1 MIEFPR
7 ILISGQYFHTN
18 SGGGI
23 TLSNLFS
30 DWDKDKIAATAS
42 FITNPSFEVCQ
53 NYYQLGSSEQKLRF
67 PFNLKSGSNLYSSGR
82 VKNEVNFSGKT
93 DIPELKKAFYRKLY
107 DTILFST
114 GLIHYR
120 NSFILSPDFLKWVN
134 SFNPEIL
141 YTQLSSFEE
150 MRIVE
155 TLKGALDIPLVIHI
169 MDDWPSTISNR
180 YFPKLIWQR
189 IINSKLKRLFSEAK
203 VLLSISDPMSQEYFN
218 RYGLTFMPFHN
229 PIDTKIWL
237 AHSRKDCSVN
247 VKNIKI
253 LYSGRIGTG
262 ISHSLIDVAEA
273 IGSMNSKGGN
283 IKLYIQSP
291 TEEHEILNVLRT
303 YECIEINPP
312 VDYNKIP
319 EIFSCADIL
328 LLANDFD
335 DKAITFLKFSMP
347 TKASE
352 YMISGTPILVYSAEE
367 TAVTK
372 FFTLNEC
379 GYCVSHKNMDEL
391 ITGISTLINDQ
402 AYRKKISRNSIITA
416 SERFDAEKVRMEFL
430 NVFIDATK
438 DGKLASMD

>member
-1 MIEFPR
+1 MKGDPC
-7 ILISGQYFHTN
+7 ILISGQYFHRN

-42 FITNPSFEVCQ
+42 FIIDPSFEVCE
-53 NYYQLGSSEQKLRF
+53 NYYQIGLSEQKLRF
-67 PFNLKSGSNLYSSGR
+67 PFNLKRRSNLYFSGR
-82 VKNEVNFSGKT
+82 IKNEMNFSGKT
-93 DIPELKKAFYRKLY
+93 HISESKKTIYRKLY
-107 DTILFST
+107 DKILFSS

-120 NSFILSPDFLKWVN
+120 NSFIISPDFIKWVK

-155 TLKGALDIPLVIHI
+155 TLKSALDIPLVIHI

-180 YFPKLIWQR
+180 YFPKPIWQR

-229 PIDTKIWL
+229 PIDTKMWM
-237 AHSRKDCSVN
+237 AHSRTDCTVNEKD
-247 VKNIKI
+247 VKV
-253 LYSGRIGTG
+253 LYSGRIGIG
-262 ISHSLIDVAEA
+262 ISQSLLDVAET
-273 IGSMNSKGGN
+273 IDSLNNGGN
-283 IKLYIQSP
+283 SIKLYIQTP
-291 TEEHEILNVLRT
+291 TEEHEIIQMLGKFKCVV
-303 YECIEINPP
+303 INP
-312 VDYNKIP
+312 VVEYCQIP
-319 EIFSCADIL
+319 EIFSTADIL

-335 DKAITFLKFSMP
+335 DSAVTFLKFSMP

-372 FFTLNEC
+372 FFTQYNC
-379 GYCVSHKNMDEL
+379 GYCVSHKSKKDL
-391 ITGISTLINDQ
+391 TAGIITLIHDQ
-402 AYRKKISRNSIITA
+402 PYRQKISRNA
-416 SERFDAEKVRMEFL
+416 VEVALKKFDAVKVRSEFRNIL
-430 NVFIDATK
+430 ISATQK
-438 DGKLASMD
+438 